1 MANPIKVGNHFP
13 QKFQKVFSV
22 LIIFVNIFTAITT
35 RRYVIKRTRK
45 FYSYRSSH
53 DHRKLINRQDSYFNS
68 CCCSNCLM
76 DRHRHLFAFDTAYRL
91 FGCHFD
97 RRAYEKVSLLP
108 ISARTSLLYSVC
120 WKKRF
125 ATPKKLALNFL
136 SIGNDEVVVTTVEPE
151 DAKAG
156 QDKARFLSNPMVI

>member
-1 MANPIKVGNHFP
+1 
-13 QKFQKVFSV
+13 
-22 LIIFVNIFTAITT
+22 
-35 RRYVIKRTRK
+35 
-45 FYSYRSSH
+45 
-53 DHRKLINRQDSYFNS
+53 
-68 CCCSNCLM
+68 M

-156 QDKARFLSNPMVI
+156 QDKARFLSNPMVISPKNRKRSVYVVRIEDLGAALMSLQRNNIRLEHVSITRISRDRRT

>member
-1 MANPIKVGNHFP
+1 
-13 QKFQKVFSV
+13 
-22 LIIFVNIFTAITT
+22 
-35 RRYVIKRTRK
+35 
-45 FYSYRSSH
+45 
-53 DHRKLINRQDSYFNS
+53 
-68 CCCSNCLM
+68 M

-136 SIGNDEVVVTTVEPE
+136 SIGNDEVVVTTVEPK

-156 QDKARFLSNPMVI
+156 PDKARFLFNSMVISPKNRKRSVYVVRVEDLSAALNEPATQQYSTRTRFDY